1 MNHEPTK
8 LALLIS
14 LICAGA
20 SVDALAKTEGAT
32 DLHRPS
38 QEACAPVRA
47 LAAPQDWPLIL
58 NGIRDAEA
66 GSLGLSLSASAAH
79 ELWLPWRG
87 AEAVGAAVVVAE
99 VEAIEPAVQKRA
111 LQATEAEPIDPL
123 EAANAAASLVDVVA
137 AAPTSA
143 KAAVAG
149 QHRVEKP
156 KEFDPSRHA
165 VLRAE
170 REVPSR
176 GKLFITPSA
185 QRVMRDLAAIRFH
198 ALETLDSPVGVEVAT
213 TAPAPMLV
221 PTSSTMVLDPTPSA
235 TVLVTLSEVLTSPD
249 VAAAVMVGDAA
260 DSATDEISLEAAIA
274 ARREVKRMKQ
284 RARAEAAVMAQQ
296 AEMAAA
302 TTTTAN
308 TSTTPATTPATTPT
322 TARSNPFGAERMA
335 VHDNALDRVRGGF
348 VSNNLNIAFGIE
360 RAVYINGSLVTTT
373 SLNISDTG
381 RVSSGVTS
389 GVDSK
394 GLTPG
399 TLALIQ
405 SGAGNSVASGAF
417 SSSSGAGLNANA
429 IGTVVQ
435 NTLDGQ
441 KIQNITVINATAN
454 SLGVLRD
461 LNLQNSLR
469 NSLID
474 SLRR

>member
-1 MNHEPTK
+1 VNHEPTK

-14 LICAGA
+14 VICAGA
-20 SVDALAKTEGAT
+20 SVNALAKADGAT
-32 DLHRPS
+32 DRHGPS

-47 LAAPQDWPLIL
+47 LASPQDWPLIL
-58 NGIRDAEA
+58 NGIRDAET
-66 GSLGLSLSASAAH
+66 GSLGLSLPTSAAH
-79 ELWLPWRG
+79 EKWLPWRE
-87 AEAVGAAVVVAE
+87 AEAVAVAVAE
-99 VEAIEPAVQKRA
+99 AVAAVEAIEPTVQKTA
-111 LQATEAEPIDPL
+111 LHAPEAEPVDPL
-123 EAANAAASLVDVVA
+123 EAANVAASLVEVVV

-143 KAAVAG
+143 KSTVAG
-149 QHRVEKP
+149 QHLVEKP
-156 KEFDPSRHA
+156 IEIDPSRQA
-165 VLRAE
+165 VMQPQ
-170 REVPSR
+170 REELLR
-176 GKLFITPSA
+176 GKLVITSSA
-185 QRVMRDLAAIRFH
+185 QRAMRDLAAIRFH
-198 ALETLDSPVGVEVAT
+198 ALEILETLDSSVNAEVAT
-213 TAPAPMLV
+213 TASAPTPV
-221 PTSSTMVLDPTPSA
+221 PTPSA
-235 TVLVTLSEVLTSPD
+235 EVLIPTPSAKVLATLNEVITAPD
-249 VAAAVMVGDAA
+249 VAAAVVIDAA
-260 DSATDEISLEAAIA
+260 HSAADDISLEAAIA

-284 RARAEAAVMAQQ
+284 RVRAEAAAMAQVD
-296 AEMAAA
+296 
-302 TTTTAN
+302 
-308 TSTTPATTPATTPT
+308 TTPT
-322 TARSNPFGAERMA
+322 TAPTTTRSNPFGGERVA
-335 VHDNALDRVRGGF
+335 VRDNALDRVRGGF

-373 SLNISDTG
+373 SLNVSDTG
-381 RVSSGVTS
+381 RVSGGVTSGVTS